1 MDGGKEAGDN
11 ETSGEKD
18 DDKTEDID
26 VSVDEEEA
34 DNTNRSRREHS
45 ACDLFSLATSTLLIS
60 VLCLYANS
68 FRSP

>member
-26 VSVDEEEA
+26 VSVDEEA

-45 ACDLFSLATSTLLIS
+45 ACDLFPLATSSLLIS
-60 VLCLYANS
+60 VLC
-68 FRSP
+68 F